1 MRLIL
6 GNRLPIRAA
15 GMACTVH
22 TCDTVR
28 SQRDRM
34 SSFVNLTNHPVAHW
48 GAPQRAAA
56 EAFGAPIVDLPFP
69 IVSPTLAVEGLVELV
84 DQTLRLIPDGTGIAM
99 VAGEHTLTFALVAAL
114 QRQGIVCVAATSER
128 RIELGPDGEKRVE
141 FCFERFREYPGNPV
155 RLPAPQSA
163 VATPPAPATQPAPAT
178 PPVLATQPAPAT
190 PPVLATHPEG
200 TKESEAPEEP
210 DQDHVPRAAAVDD
223 LRRNGLL
230 DDIFRAS
237 WQAQDP
243 TAAINEMLNEFPGSE
258 DEVAWERHRGEL
270 LHAGLSKLETLLRQ
284 YGPSHEVPQTHAKS
298 VLNDFHFA
306 RHLIERQFK
315 REIATRQ
322 RARERQAVAAAGGP
336 LTTVRAQG
344 DHRIEALAPASGW
357 ALYVDETGQRFD
369 DRPDTTPGRHTTP
382 GRMVS
387 LLVPDGVVLP
397 KLAHNFH
404 ATTSPD
410 AVVDAAVQGVL
421 NAPVGVFGLPVDAL
435 GPAPG
440 DRWSDAVLEVIAWVA
455 RLMPLTQQG
464 RVVLD
469 VHVEQRGGFQAGER
483 WRLGVRTV
491 LRRLSEV
498 APARAARLD
507 LSIRTVSKD
516 GSTPLGQVDAL
527 AFTWG
532 SPSPASGARFRA
544 TGLAETCCVDVPPD
558 LLRAAWQG
566 WGGVNP
572 PDGPTW
578 RRLLAASGDERTFVG
593 RLMDGLAAASRAQP
607 ALWATWVHAAAAHLD
622 SKAVDLRAVGRE
634 VAWLN
639 AAAPEG
645 QAVPERL
652 QLMWLVAQ
660 LAEGNHRGALDP
672 EDLTTLI
679 GRLGDKLYE
688 EDPALVCLADLHR
701 AVVATN
707 ALDLD
712 AAAQA
717 IARWKDAPPALPG
730 LQMWGRLQSTLG
742 QHHAFRGQLQPAQAA
757 FTRALDGFN
766 RLSDPGLG
774 RLESSQTGTYLAIV
788 RMDDPTVDT
797 DTARSAI
804 ESVIGPM
811 DAAIPRLSASN
822 APADKYAQ
830 HLMLRWLATRGNAAE
845 VARWQGTRNDW
856 KLGDGHPWPL
866 IAFYRALLLDR
877 HNGVASRPTV
887 TRLAAQAVHIA
898 EAANQGPTV
907 RLIGATIAAAS
918 AAWGVGWDHADAKL
932 AALREDLPLAN
943 IDAIASFLDTRT
955 GDPMGLLRAVLPF
968 NFR

>member
-1 MRLIL
+1 
-6 GNRLPIRAA
+6 
-15 GMACTVH
+15 
-22 TCDTVR
+22 
-28 SQRDRM
+28 M
-34 SSFVNLTNHPVAHW
+34 SPFVNLTNHPVAHW
-48 GAPQRAAA
+48 AVPQRAAA
-56 EAFGAPIVDLPFP
+56 EAFGAPIIDVPFP
-69 IVSPTLAVEGLVELV
+69 IVPPNLAVEGLAELV
-84 DQTLRLIPDGTGIAM
+84 EQTLRVIPDGAEVAM
-99 VAGEHTLTFALVAAL
+99 VAGEHTLTFALVVAL
-114 QRQGIVCVAATSER
+114 QRKGVACVTPTSER
-128 RIELGPDGEKRVE
+128 RSELGTDGQKRVE
-141 FCFERFREYPGNPV
+141 FFFERFREYPGNPM
-155 RLPAPQSA
+155 RLPAPPEA
-163 VATPPAPATQPAPAT
+163 VAAPPQEDAKP
-178 PPVLATQPAPAT
+178 
-190 PPVLATHPEG
+190 
-200 TKESEAPEEP
+200 EAPETEAP
-210 DQDHVPRAAAVDD
+210 ETEAPETEAPETEAPETEAPRAPFDD

-230 DDIFRAS
+230 DQIFRAS

-243 TAAINEMLNEFPGSE
+243 TAAINELLNEFPGSE
-258 DEVAWERHRGEL
+258 VAVARERQRGEQ
-270 LHAGLSKLETLLRQ
+270 LHAGLSQLETLLRQ
-284 YGPSHEVPQTHAKS
+284 YGPSHAIPQTHAKS

-306 RHLIERQFK
+306 RNLIEKKFK
-315 REIATRQ
+315 WEIAARQ
-322 RARERQAVAAAGGP
+322 RTRDRKAVAAAGGP
-336 LTTVRAQG
+336 LTTVQAQG
-344 DHRIEALAPASGW
+344 DHRIEALAPASRW

-369 DRPDTTPGRHTTP
+369 DKPGTP

-387 LLVPDGVVLP
+387 LLVPEGVALP
-397 KLAHNFH
+397 KLAVNFH
-404 ATTSPD
+404 ATTAAD

-421 NAPVGVFGLPVDAL
+421 NASVGVFGLPVDAL

-455 RLMPLTQQG
+455 RLMPLPQEG

-498 APARAARLD
+498 APARAARLE
-507 LSIRTVSKD
+507 LSIRTVPKD

-532 SPSPASGARFRA
+532 SPSPASEARFRA
-544 TGLAETCCVDVPPD
+544 SKLAETSCVDVPPD

-572 PDGPTW
+572 PDGATW
-578 RRLLAASGDERTFVG
+578 RRLLAAAGDERTFVG

-607 ALWATWVHAAAAHLD
+607 TLWATWVQAAAAHLD

-757 FTRALDGFN
+757 FTRALDGFK

-811 DAAIPRLSASN
+811 DVAIPRLAGSN

-830 HLMLRWLATRGNAAE
+830 HLLLRWLATRGNAAE
-845 VARWQGTRNDW
+845 IARWQGTRTTW

-877 HNGVASRPTV
+877 HNGIASRPAV
-887 TRLAAQAVHIA
+887 TDLAKKAIQIA
-898 EAANQGPTV
+898 EFANQGPTV

-918 AAWGVGWDHADAKL
+918 AHWGVRWDDADAKL

-943 IDAIASFLDTRT
+943 IDAIQAFLNTRT